1 MTLKTK
7 FGLFFFV
14 ALFFV
19 ILLSIGKNVFLS
31 DDTLYIAIA
40 GPMKKSKGEAMLQGA
55 QLYLDHVNRQGG
67 IAGQQVKL
75 LQFDDENEANKAKE
89 RALEIVNSDALAVI
103 GHYTS
108 GSSLAAAPIYQQ
120 QGIAAITGS
129 ATANEI
135 TENNDWYFRVIFNNS
150 DQGAL
155 LAHYTHKVLDHKKAY
170 VLFDEDPYG
179 KTLAATFIQAAK
191 GMQLKIEHQWSF
203 NDSTSFDKQLTKMVN
218 ILEREDEYGMLFLAT
233 HSTEA
238 IKVITRLRYLE
249 RKVPMIG
256 ADALASSHFIQTFK
270 EQYPQ
275 EKNYPGYYTDGIYL
289 ASPFLIDIA
298 GKRAQDFQRE
308 FFDKKYPKESI
319 ATSAMYYDAAMVAVE
334 AIKKTLEKGK
344 AKGKTISLKEKREA
358 VKDSLWQ
365 LSNISNA
372 VEGVTGDIYF
382 DKNGDAI
389 KSIPIGIYK
398 SGIGLVASEQYQPLS
413 YLQNIDNLLQKVLD
427 NEIIHFKGKFM
438 SRAQVVYVGIDFNDV
453 SELNAGSS
461 TFTADFY
468 LWFRFKSQFN
478 DKNINFVNIY
488 DPDDSNL
495 LTQVLEQESSI
506 EQGVTT
512 KTYRIKT
519 QFKVDLD
526 FRDYPLDKQVL
537 PIYFRHNTLTRNNLI
552 YVPDLRG
559 MNLSQNEAQG
569 ANSSETKKFF
579 SVGGWKV
586 NHMSFFQNTKTND
599 STLGLLELVGAQQR
613 IEYSQF
619 NATVE
624 IERHVFN
631 FILKNLL
638 PTLFIVMLGYLAFF
652 IGDYKTAVGI
662 GVNMIVASS
671 LFHLKMSSEM
681 PKIDYIFLMEYF
693 FYMIY
698 FLAIFI
704 IVVELSLGLK
714 GSEKTEG
721 SQLWI
726 ARIKRFSR
734 IFYPIII
741 IIFVSI
747 IFIFKS

>member
-40 GPMKKSKGEAMLQGA
+40 GPMKKSNGEAMLQGA

-129 ATANEI
+129 VTANEI

-275 EKNYPGYYTDGIYL
+275 EKTTPVTIL
-289 ASPFLIDIA
+289 
-298 GKRAQDFQRE
+298 
-308 FFDKKYPKESI
+308 
-319 ATSAMYYDAAMVAVE
+319 MV
-334 AIKKTLEKGK
+334 
-344 AKGKTISLKEKREA
+344 
-358 VKDSLWQ
+358 
-365 LSNISNA
+365 
-372 VEGVTGDIYF
+372 
-382 DKNGDAI
+382 
-389 KSIPIGIYK
+389 
-398 SGIGLVASEQYQPLS
+398 
-413 YLQNIDNLLQKVLD
+413 
-427 NEIIHFKGKFM
+427 
-438 SRAQVVYVGIDFNDV
+438 
-453 SELNAGSS
+453 
-461 TFTADFY
+461 
-468 LWFRFKSQFN
+468 
-478 DKNINFVNIY
+478 
-488 DPDDSNL
+488 
-495 LTQVLEQESSI
+495 
-506 EQGVTT
+506 
-512 KTYRIKT
+512 
-519 QFKVDLD
+519 
-526 FRDYPLDKQVL
+526 
-537 PIYFRHNTLTRNNLI
+537 
-552 YVPDLRG
+552 
-559 MNLSQNEAQG
+559 
-569 ANSSETKKFF
+569 
-579 SVGGWKV
+579 
-586 NHMSFFQNTKTND
+586 
-599 STLGLLELVGAQQR
+599 
-613 IEYSQF
+613 
-619 NATVE
+619 
-624 IERHVFN
+624 
-631 FILKNLL
+631 FI
-638 PTLFIVMLGYLAFF
+638 
-652 IGDYKTAVGI
+652 
-662 GVNMIVASS
+662 
-671 LFHLKMSSEM
+671 
-681 PKIDYIFLMEYF
+681 
-693 FYMIY
+693 
-698 FLAIFI
+698 
-704 IVVELSLGLK
+704 
-714 GSEKTEG
+714 
-721 SQLWI
+721 
-726 ARIKRFSR
+726 
-734 IFYPIII
+734 
-741 IIFVSI
+741 
-747 IFIFKS
+747 